1 MRRNR
6 TSDLE
11 LGTLNLNSRMDIA
24 FIVDE
29 FPSISETFV
38 LNQITGLLE
47 RGHDVDVYTHC
58 LGALDLYH
66 PDVRRYGLLQRTHRL
81 ACPVNR
87 WTRTVTGAKLCA
99 KQMCRNPRA
108 VLGSLNVFRY
118 GRSASSLTLLFETAP
133 FFRRYDIVHGQFGHN
148 GKLGAILKRLGL
160 QKRLVVT
167 FHGCDIRAAIESGGA
182 RYGELWD
189 EADCLIAISKYNH
202 DHLVRFGCDPK
213 KIVYHPVGIDC
224 QRFGYQRRSTDQRQ
238 PVRLLSI
245 ARLVDEKGLEFGIRA
260 LHLLMKETPDAQI
273 RYDIIGEGRLRGH
286 LQQLIDDFGLMRQ
299 IRLLGAKTQGEVIQ
313 ALRESDILLA
323 PSLAEALPVSL
334 MEAHAV
340 GRPVLATHVGSV
352 DQIVQHG
359 KSGFLVPPGDVPALS
374 RYLADLIQDPEMR
387 AEMGRCG
394 RRHVEQ
400 HYDIDRLNDRLVNLY
415 ENLLAA

>member
-1 MRRNR
+1 
-6 TSDLE
+6 
-11 LGTLNLNSRMDIA
+11 MDIA

-47 RGHDVDVYTHC
+47 RGHDVDVYAHS
-58 LGALDLYH
+58 LGAIDLYH
-66 PDVRRYGLLQRTHRL
+66 PDVRRYGLLQRTHFL
-81 ACPVNR
+81 ACPANR
-87 WTRTVTGAKLCA
+87 WTRALTGAELCV
-99 KQMCRNPRA
+99 KQMRRNARA
-108 VLGSLNVFRY
+108 VLGSLNIFRY
-118 GRSASSLTLLFETAP
+118 GRGASSLTLLFQTAP
-133 FFRRYDIVHGQFGHN
+133 FFRNYDIVHCQFGHN

-167 FHGCDIRAAIESGGA
+167 FHGHDIRAAVESGGA
-182 RYGELWD
+182 LYGELWD

-202 DHLVRFGCDPK
+202 DHLLRFGGDPK

-224 QRFGYQRRSTDQRQ
+224 KRFGYQPPSADPGRS
-238 PVRLLSI
+238 VRLLSV
-245 ARLVDEKGLEFGIRA
+245 ARLVEEKGLEFGIRA
-260 LHLLMKETPDAQI
+260 LHRLMKETAHLQI
-273 RYDIIGEGRLRGH
+273 RYDIIGEGPLRGH
-286 LQQLIDDFGLMRQ
+286 LQQLLRELGLVRQ
-299 IRLLGAKTQGEVIQ
+299 VRLLGAKMQEEVIQ
-313 ALRESDILLA
+313 ALLESDILLA

-340 GRPVLATHVGSV
+340 GLPVVATQVGSV

-359 KSGFLVPPGDVPALS
+359 KSGLLAPPGDVPALCRHLS
-374 RYLADLIQDPEMR
+374 DLIQHPEMR

-394 RRHVEQ
+394 RGHVEQ
-400 HYDIDRLNDRLVNLY
+400 HFDIDRLNDRLVNLY

>member
-1 MRRNR
+1 
-6 TSDLE
+6 
-11 LGTLNLNSRMDIA
+11 MDIA

-47 RGHDVDVYTHC
+47 RGHDVDVYTRS

-66 PDVRRYGLLQRTHRL
+66 PDVQRYGLLQRTHRL
-81 ACPVNR
+81 ACPANR
-87 WTRTVTGAKLCA
+87 LTRAVIGAELCV
-99 KQMCRNPRA
+99 KQMRRNARA
-108 VLGSLNVFRY
+108 VLGSLNIFRY
-118 GRSASSLTLLFETAP
+118 GRGASSLTLLFQTAP
-133 FFRRYDIVHGQFGHN
+133 FFRNYDIVHCQFGHN

-167 FHGCDIRAAIESGGA
+167 FHGYDIRAALESGGA
-182 RYGELWD
+182 LYGELWD
-189 EADCLIAISKYNH
+189 QADCLIAISKYNH
-202 DHLVRFGCDPK
+202 DHLLRFGGDPK

-224 QRFGYQRRSTDQRQ
+224 KRFGYQPPPTGRGQDI
-238 PVRLLSI
+238 RLLSV
-245 ARLVDEKGLEFGIRA
+245 ARLVEEKGLEFGIRA
-260 LHLLMKETPDAQI
+260 LHRLMKEIPHVQI
-273 RYDIIGEGRLRGH
+273 RYDIIGEGPLHGDLQH
-286 LQQLIDDFGLMRQ
+286 LLHELGLVRQ
-299 IRLLGAKTQGEVIQ
+299 VRLLGAKTQGEVIQ
-313 ALRESDILLA
+313 ALLESDILLA

-340 GRPVLATHVGSV
+340 GLPVVATQVGSV

-359 KSGFLVPPGDVPALS
+359 KSGFLAPPGDVPALCRHLS
-374 RYLADLIQDPEMR
+374 DLIQHPEMR

-394 RRHVEQ
+394 RGHVEQ